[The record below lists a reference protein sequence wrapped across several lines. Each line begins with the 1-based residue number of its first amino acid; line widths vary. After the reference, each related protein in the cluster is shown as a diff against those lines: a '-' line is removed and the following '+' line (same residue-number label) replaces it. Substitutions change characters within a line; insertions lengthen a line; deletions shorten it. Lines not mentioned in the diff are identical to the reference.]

1 MMAWPTMMCGGL
13 LVLVGVIG
21 YGTADADSRSPTAL
35 IPAGVGAVLVV
46 CGALAFNDKRRK
58 HVMHLAAMVG
68 LIGMVGGFMPLIRQ
82 YKKTGEFD
90 PTKPSAIS
98 GILMVLICGIF
109 VWLCVMSFIGARKA
123 RQANAQ
129 PALSPEEAA
138 RQQEQQAENKT

>member
-35 IPAGVGAVLVV
+35 IPAGVGAVLVLL
-46 CGALAFNDKRRK
+46 GALAFNDKRRK

-68 LIGMVGGFMPLIRQ
+68 LIGMIGGFMPLIRQ

-90 PTKPSAIS
+90 PTKPSALS
-98 GILMVLICGIF
+98 GELMILICGIF
-109 VWLCVMSFIGARKA
+109 VWLCVSSFIAARKA
-123 RQANAQ
+123 REANAQ
-129 PALSPEEAA
+129 PPAPPESPAP
-138 RQQEQQAENKT
+138 

>member
-1 MMAWPTMMCGGL
+1 MMAWPTIFCGGL

-21 YGTADADSRSPTAL
+21 YGTADAESRSPTAL
-35 IPAGVGAVLVV
+35 IPAAVGAILVV
-46 CGALAFNDKRRK
+46 LGALAFKDSRRK
-58 HVMHLAAMVG
+58 IVMHIAVFFGLVG
-68 LIGMVGGFMPLIRQ
+68 FLGGFMPLRNQ

-98 GILMVLICGIF
+98 GILMILICGIF

-129 PALSPEEAA
+129 PPAPP
-138 RQQEQQAENKT
+138 TP